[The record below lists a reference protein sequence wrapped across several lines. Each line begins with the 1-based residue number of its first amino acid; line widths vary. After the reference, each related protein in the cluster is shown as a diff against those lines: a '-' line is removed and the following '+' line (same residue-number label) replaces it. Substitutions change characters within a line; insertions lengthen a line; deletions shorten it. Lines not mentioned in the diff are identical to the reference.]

1 MAGISTIF
9 SLTSANDD
17 REVCLDLTE
26 KVFLLSYWFES
37 GSSSQTG
44 LGTSFGTTLSDT
56 MSKLRFTRNA
66 DGKIHNLA

>member
-26 KVFLLSYWFES
+26 KVFLLSYQLCVGIQFADRAGNKLWNNA
-37 GSSSQTG
+37 
-44 LGTSFGTTLSDT
+44 LGY
-56 MSKLRFTRNA
+56 
-66 DGKIHNLA
+66 HV